1 MIKFSTIGMI
11 EHNDYPFED
20 AIASEDTFNGAF
32 GDVTSGYFAVGA
44 KKGKVI
50 MQIERGDDEYMPTYK
65 IVRGERVRV
74 LDLAKLEGKIVEV
87 YGDELPVDVAKGDKL
102 ESDATGKLVKGA
114 VEVSRM
120 VSANPYLEVTAI
132 IGNHLGVEAKVVFA

>member
-1 MIKFSTIGMI
+1 MIKFNTIGQI
-11 EHNDYPFED
+11 EHGEYPFED
-20 AIASEDTFNGAF
+20 AITSADTFNGAY
-32 GDVTSGYFAVGA
+32 GEVTSGSFAAGA

-65 IVRGERVRV
+65 IVKGEHVRV

-102 ESDATGKLVKGA
+102 ESGATGKLVKGA
-114 VEVSRM
+114 TT
-120 VSANPYLEVTAI
+120 APYLEVTAI
-132 IGNHLGVEAKVVFA
+132 VGNHLGVEAKVVTA